1 MNPPHLDFHVGLE
14 EEPAMG
20 KAARDGSVG
29 RLPLITVASDN

>member
-20 KAARDGSVG
+20 KAARRWLCWEAATNYRGV
-29 RLPLITVASDN
+29 